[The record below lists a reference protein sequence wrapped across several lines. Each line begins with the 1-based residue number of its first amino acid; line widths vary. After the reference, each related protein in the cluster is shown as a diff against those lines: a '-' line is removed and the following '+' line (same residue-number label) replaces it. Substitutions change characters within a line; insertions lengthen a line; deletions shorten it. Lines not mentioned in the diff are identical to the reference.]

1 MFVSASTF
9 HLHPH
14 RFIYYYI
21 LILSLVFG
29 YVFMTLFSEHL
40 GLFLVFATQLIMT
53 EHGDYIYL
61 LLDVYDYVF

>member
-40 GLFLVFATQLIMT
+40 GLFLVFAT
-53 EHGDYIYL
+53 
-61 LLDVYDYVF
+61 